1 MSKKLLN
8 EATVRKFMKLANLAN
23 LSPTFLKEMQDEKM
37 HEGGDMY
44 EGEYMEEGG
53 LYEEEDA
60 MEADAGPEMGD
71 DEPMDEDDKES
82 LARDILSSVA
92 DALEGAL
99 GVEVS
104 VEGADEDDME
114 DEDLM
119 SPDEDD
125 MEDEDLMSPDEDDM
139 EDEDLMSPADD
150 EEGEEGALQEAIFR
164 LLDKSGIEIVDD
176 QALTETLV
184 RRVAARVAR
193 RLLKESL

>member
-23 LSPTFLKEMQDEKM
+23 LSPTFLKEMQDEKV

-60 MEADAGPEMGD
+60 MDAGPELGDEPEDADEPEMDEDDGEELAVAVLSAVADVFKDRGVDIDVEGAADEADMD
-71 DEPMDEDDKES
+71 DEPMD
-82 LARDILSSVA
+82 
-92 DALEGAL
+92 
-99 GVEVS
+99 
-104 VEGADEDDME
+104 DEPE
-114 DEDLM
+114 ADLM
-119 SPDEDD
+119 SPDED
-125 MEDEDLMSPDEDDM
+125 
-139 EDEDLMSPADD
+139 
-150 EEGEEGALQEAIFR
+150 EEGEEPPADEEDEEGPLQEAIFR

-176 QALTETLV
+176 QALTEAV
-184 RRVAARVAR
+184 VKRVAARVAR

>member
-44 EGEYMEEGG
+44 KGGYMEEGG

-92 DALEGAL
+92 DALEDAL

-114 DEDLM
+114 GEDLM
-119 SPDEDD
+119 SPDEDDMEGEDD
-125 MEDEDLMSPDEDDM
+125 MEDEDLMSPDE
-139 EDEDLMSPADD
+139 D

-184 RRVAARVAR
+184 RRVAARVGR

>member
-23 LSPTFLKEMQDEKM
+23 LSPTFLKEMQDEKV

-60 MEADAGPEMGD
+60 MDDEMGDEPEMGD
-71 DEPMDEDDKES
+71 EGEDDGEE
-82 LARDILSSVA
+82 LAVAVLSAVA
-92 DALEGAL
+92 DVFKER
-99 GVEVS
+99 GVDID
-104 VEGADEDDME
+104 VEGAGDEDEMGDEPDMGDE
-114 DEDLM
+114 EDLM
-119 SPDEDD
+119 SPDED
-125 MEDEDLMSPDEDDM
+125 
-139 EDEDLMSPADD
+139 
-150 EEGEEGALQEAIFR
+150 EEGEEPPADEEDEEGPLQEAIFR

-176 QALTETLV
+176 QALTEAV
-184 RRVAARVAR
+184 VKRVAARVAR